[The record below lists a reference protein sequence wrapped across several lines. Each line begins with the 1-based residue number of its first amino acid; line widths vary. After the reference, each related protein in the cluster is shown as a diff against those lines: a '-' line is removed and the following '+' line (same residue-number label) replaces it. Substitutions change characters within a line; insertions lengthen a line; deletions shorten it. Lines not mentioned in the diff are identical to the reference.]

1 MKCLLLISLFAI
13 GGCARDD
20 AESIPTNGWGE
31 CYAIGLN
38 ADGVPCKS
46 NLATGVETPLTADEL
61 KPCDI
66 EIKLPIYGPV
76 EGGAE

>member
-1 MKCLLLISLFAI
+1 MKYILLIALFAL
-13 GGCARDD
+13 GGCGR
-20 AESIPTNGWGE
+20 EEIEYPNGQQIEW
-31 CYAIGLN
+31 YAIGSN

-66 EIKLPIYGPV
+66 EIELPIYGPW
-76 EGGAE
+76 EGGAK

>member
-1 MKCLLLISLFAI
+1 MKYILFIALFAF
-13 GGCARDD
+13 GGCGRDKN
-20 AESIPTNGWGE
+20 EYPTWSTNGW
-31 CYAIGLN
+31 YAIGSD

-66 EIKLPIYGPV
+66 EIKLPIYGLV
-76 EGGAE
+76 EGGAI

>member
-1 MKCLLLISLFAI
+1 MKMRIIFLSATISIA
-13 GGCARDD
+13 GCGV
-20 AESIPTNGWGE
+20 ESHTEW
-31 CYAIGLN
+31 YAIGSN

-46 NLATGVETPLTADEL
+46 NLATGAETPLTADEM

-66 EIKLPIYGPV
+66 EIKLPVYQM